1 MKLFVQEEIVQNPT
15 IFLSWCLE
23 RNEVEELKRRGAK
36 NPCMLL
42 SVVNDYGETDRYVVP
57 LEEGATY
64 IQLRRPRKNKI
75 LAIVIWRDD
84 GNVSK
89 IKNELLSRRVL
100 YEVEVLDYLKEN
112 FLGKENYG
120 DNHMLTRDIAR
131 LSTQSEI
138 EVIVPE
144 NIFAKKPPKW
154 EWWWVNLWFER
165 EPKDQCQYRRRR
177 FIAYT
182 IQPPIVFLWVVLI
195 TFFRF
200 LAAFMLLFCGLRNVN
215 LKPIIHPFKYSSS
228 DIWYYVEKNDSIFLT
243 TKTGKPRHWLFLFFS
258 PPIILIFLLAVIYIR
273 VFFPEIPFFNLI
285 SKWYHYIIV
294 TFIVMIIF
302 VAMVYSIKIIFKFL
316 KMIFN
321 FLKPSVSTTPLTIRK
336 IERKIEST
344 YQEIKKK
351 KEEKKEKEL
360 MQLLCDFKEEPR
372 ETREKKKTVYLRF
385 LEIKAKL
392 CKPFAL

>member
-1 MKLFVQEEIVQNPT
+1 MKLFVQKETVQNPT
-15 IFLSWCLE
+15 IFLGWCLE
-23 RNEVEELKRRGAK
+23 KNEIEEFKRRGAK
-36 NPCMLL
+36 NPCVLL

-64 IQLRRPRKNKI
+64 IQLRRPGKNRI
-75 LAIVIWRDD
+75 LATVVWRDD
-84 GNVSK
+84 GNISR
-89 IKNELLSRRVL
+89 IKNELLSQRVL

-112 FLGKENYG
+112 FLGKEDYSGNY
-120 DNHMLTRDIAR
+120 MLTRDIAR
-131 LSTQSEI
+131 LSSQSEI
-138 EVIVPE
+138 KVIVPK
-144 NIFAKKPPKW
+144 NIFAKKPPKL
-154 EWWWVNLWFER
+154 EWWWVNLWFEK
-165 EPKDQCQYRRRR
+165 EPRDQCQYRRRR

-200 LAAFMLLFCGLRNVN
+200 LAAFVLLFCGLRNVN
-215 LKPIIHPFKYSSS
+215 LKPIIHPFEYSSS
-228 DIWYYVEKNDSIFLT
+228 DIWYYVEKNDSIFLR

-294 TFIVMIIF
+294 TFLVMIIF

-336 IERKIEST
+336 IEST

-360 MQLLCDFKEEPR
+360 MELLCDFKEEEPR
-372 ETREKKKTVYLRF
+372 KKTVYLRF
-385 LEIKAKL
+385 LEIKAKV